1 MSLRQDTWLTR
12 PDPRPQAGCYG
23 VSHNDNTHN
32 DIVHND
38 VTHNVSS
45 HNTTLV
51 IKDVSHNDITHNTKR
66 PATFVIILNLGVA
79 MPVVIIKI

>member
-1 MSLRQDTWLTR
+1 MLNK
-12 PDPRPQAGCYG
+12 GCYG

-32 DIVHND
+32 DIIHND

-51 IKDVSHNDITHNTKR
+51 IKDVSHNDITHNTKG

-79 MPVVIIKI
+79 MSVVIIKKMTTYNSQYQKVLK